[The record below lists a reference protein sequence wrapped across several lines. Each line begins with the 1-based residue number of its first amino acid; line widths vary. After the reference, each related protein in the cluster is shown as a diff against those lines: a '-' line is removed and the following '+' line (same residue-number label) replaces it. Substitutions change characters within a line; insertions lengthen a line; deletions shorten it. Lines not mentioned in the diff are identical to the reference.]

1 MKIAIINDT
10 HFGVRNDSPFFLDQ
24 SLDFFEKVFFPYLEK
39 HNIKNVIH
47 LGDLLDRRKFV
58 NFNTLSQVRKRFFKP
73 LIDNQIKTYITI
85 GNHDTYYKNT
95 NSLNSINELFF
106 NESNYVTIVEKP
118 TAVDYDGLCI
128 GIIPWVTR
136 DNEADCLHF
145 IRKCKC
151 PIVGGHFEIS
161 GFQVMN
167 GVVHPM
173 GLNKAIFDRFEL
185 VLSGHFHL
193 KQNNGNIHYLGTQY
207 ELNFGDMNSPKG
219 FHVLDTET
227 RDLEFIKNPNK
238 LFHLIKYDDTSED
251 GLENILNTDFT
262 QYKNGFIKVIVT
274 NKSKPFG
281 FDKFIDALYS
291 LNPQQLTIVEEY
303 YDKQNPIDIDI
314 SEDTISLINKEID
327 NLEHVQD
334 KSKLKVIIKDLYME
348 SLTL

>member
-10 HFGVRNDSPFFLDQ
+10 HFGVRNDSPFFLEQ
-24 SLDFFEKVFFPYLEK
+24 SLNFFENTFFPYLKE
-39 HNIKNVIH
+39 HNITNVIH

-73 LIDNQIKTYITI
+73 LIDNNIKTYITI

-106 NESNYVTIVEKP
+106 NESDVINIIETP
-118 TAVDYDGLCI
+118 TVVDYDGLCI
-128 GIIPWVTR
+128 GIVPWVTK
-136 DNEADCLHF
+136 DNEADCLNF
-145 IRKCKC
+145 IKKCKC

-161 GFQVMN
+161 GFHVMN
-167 GVVHPM
+167 GVIHPS
-173 GLNKAIFDRFEL
+173 GLNKSIFDRFEL

-219 FHVLDTET
+219 FHILDTKT
-227 RDLEFIKNPNK
+227 RDIEFIKNPNK
-238 LFHLIKYDDTSED
+238 LFHLIKYDDATEAGVD
-251 GLENILNTDFT
+251 FILNENLNK
-262 QYKNGFIKVIVT
+262 YKNGFIKVIVT
-274 NKSKPFG
+274 NKIKPFA

-303 YDKQNPIDIDI
+303 KEKQNIIDIDI
-314 SEDTISLINKEID
+314 TEDTMSIINKEID
-327 NLEHVQD
+327 NLENVQD
-334 KSKLKVIIKDLYME
+334 KTKLKIIIKDLYME
-348 SLTL
+348 SLTS

>member
-10 HFGVRNDSPFFLDQ
+10 HFGVRNDSPFFLEQ
-24 SLDFFEKVFFPYLEK
+24 SLNFFENTFFPYLKK
-39 HNIKNVIH
+39 HNITNVIH

-73 LIDNQIKTYITI
+73 LIDNNIKTYITI

-106 NESNYVTIVEKP
+106 NESDVINIVETP
-118 TAVDYDGLCI
+118 TVIDYDGLCV
-128 GIIPWVTR
+128 GIVPWVTR
-136 DNEADCLHF
+136 DNESECLNF

-151 PIVGGHFEIS
+151 PIIGGHFEIS

-167 GVVHPM
+167 GVVHPV
-173 GLNKAIFDRFEL
+173 GLNKSIFDRFEL

-219 FHVLDTET
+219 FHVLDSKT
-227 RDLEFIKNPNK
+227 RDIEFIKNPNK
-238 LFHLIKYDDTSED
+238 LFHLIKYDDSTEEGIES
-251 GLENILNTDFT
+251 IVSVDFN
-262 QYKNGFIKVIVT
+262 QYKNGFIKVIVV
-274 NKSKPFG
+274 NKTKPFA
-281 FDKFIDALYS
+281 FDKFIDAIYT

-303 YDKQNPIDIDI
+303 TDKQNNIDIDI
-314 SEDTISLINKEID
+314 TEDTMSIINKEID
-327 NLEHVQD
+327 LLNHVQD
-334 KSKLKVIIKDLYME
+334 KSKLKVLIKDLYME
-348 SLTL
+348 SLTI

>member
-10 HFGVRNDSPFFLDQ
+10 HFGVRNDSPFFLEQ
-24 SLDFFEKVFFPYLEK
+24 SLNFFENTFFPYLKK
-39 HNIKNVIH
+39 HNITNVIH

-73 LIDNQIKTYITI
+73 LIDNNIKTYITI

-106 NESNYVTIVEKP
+106 NESDVINIVENP
-118 TAVDYDGLCI
+118 IVVDYDGLCV
-128 GIIPWVTR
+128 GIVPWVTR
-136 DNEADCLHF
+136 DNEADCLEF

-151 PIVGGHFEIS
+151 PIIGGHFEIS

-167 GVVHPM
+167 GVVHPV
-173 GLNKAIFDRFEL
+173 GLNKSIFNRFEL

-227 RDLEFIKNPNK
+227 RDIEFVKNPNK
-238 LFHLIKYDDTSED
+238 LFHLIKYDDSTEEGIQS
-251 GLENILNTDFT
+251 ILSVDFN
-262 QYKNGFIKVIVT
+262 QYKNGFIKVIVV
-274 NKSKPFG
+274 NKVKPFA
-281 FDKFIDALYS
+281 FDKFIDAIYT

-303 YDKQNPIDIDI
+303 SDKQNTIDIDI
-314 SEDTISLINKEID
+314 TEDTMSIINKEID
-327 NLEHVQD
+327 LLNHVQD
-334 KSKLKVIIKDLYME
+334 KSKLKVLIKDLYME
-348 SLTL
+348 SLTI

>member
-24 SLDFFEKVFFPYLEK
+24 SLDFFEKVFFPYLKEN
-39 HNIKNVIH
+39 NIKNVIH

-73 LIDNQIKTYITI
+73 LIDNNIKTHITI

-95 NSLNSINELFF
+95 NSLNSINELFL
-106 NESNYVTIVEKP
+106 NESDVVTIVETP
-118 TAVDYDGLCI
+118 TAIDYDGLCI
-128 GIIPWVTR
+128 GIIPWVAK
-136 DNEADCLHF
+136 DNEKECLDF
-145 IRKCKC
+145 IKTCNC
-151 PIVGGHFEIS
+151 PIIGGHFEIS

-167 GVVHPM
+167 GVVHPS
-173 GLNKAIFDRFEL
+173 GLNKSIFERFEL

-227 RDLEFIKNPNK
+227 RNLEFIKNPNK
-238 LFHLIKYDDTSED
+238 IFHLIKYDDSTQD
-251 GLENILNTDFT
+251 GVDSIISTDIR
-262 QYKNGFIKVIVT
+262 QYKNGFIKVIVS
-274 NKSKPFG
+274 NKTKPFA
-281 FDKFIDALYS
+281 FDKFIDAIYT

-303 YDKQNPIDIDI
+303 TDKQNPIDIDI
-314 SEDTISLINKEID
+314 TEDTMSIINKEID
-327 NLEHVQD
+327 NLEHIQD
-334 KSKLKVIIKDLYME
+334 KTKLKIIIKDLYME